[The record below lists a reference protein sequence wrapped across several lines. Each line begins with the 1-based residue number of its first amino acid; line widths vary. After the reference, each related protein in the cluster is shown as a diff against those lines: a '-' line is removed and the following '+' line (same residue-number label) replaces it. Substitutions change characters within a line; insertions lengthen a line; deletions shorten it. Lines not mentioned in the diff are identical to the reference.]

1 MLNTKNPF
9 NINIKNNEDNDLLL
23 KIIRRNI
30 LNSANEFK
38 NNKLYLVDENI
49 TLVELGEIIGKP
61 VNEIAAFF

>member
-9 NINIKNNEDNDLLL
+9 NIKNNEDNDLLL